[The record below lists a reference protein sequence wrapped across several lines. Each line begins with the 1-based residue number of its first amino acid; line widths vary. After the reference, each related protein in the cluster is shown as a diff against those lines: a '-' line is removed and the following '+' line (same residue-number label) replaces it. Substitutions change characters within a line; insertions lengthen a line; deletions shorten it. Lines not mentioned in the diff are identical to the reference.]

1 MLLFNL
7 VIKLY
12 SINEKPLK
20 EVLAD
25 VPPVTEQLTIYKII
39 RELTDGL
46 CTIVS
51 FTIFTCTL
59 YLIV

>member
-25 VPPVTEQLTIYKII
+25 VPPLSPDSNNYTYTVGAI
-39 RELTDGL
+39 GL
-46 CTIVS
+46 I
-51 FTIFTCTL
+51 L
-59 YLIV
+59 

>member
-25 VPPVTEQLTIYKII
+25 VPPVTGQQ
-39 RELTDGL
+39 
-46 CTIVS
+46 
-51 FTIFTCTL
+51 
-59 YLIV
+59 